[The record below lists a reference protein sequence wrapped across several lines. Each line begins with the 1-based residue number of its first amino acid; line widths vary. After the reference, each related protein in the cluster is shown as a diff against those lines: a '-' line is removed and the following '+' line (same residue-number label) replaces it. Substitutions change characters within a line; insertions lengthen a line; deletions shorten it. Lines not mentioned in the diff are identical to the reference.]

1 MVMMMPP
8 APAPLK
14 LTGIDLNL
22 FVAFEAIYAERNL
35 TRAADILNVTQPAV
49 SNALARLRA
58 TFGDPLFERRGG
70 AMAPTAVSQ
79 SLIGPVRQAL
89 ARLRS
94 GLDQR
99 TAFDPA
105 TSDRTFHI
113 ALRDTSAAMLLPAL
127 ARHLEAEAPRVQV
140 QCHLVDRAEIAPELA
155 AGTLDLAIDIP
166 QMARSDLSSAPL
178 IADRYVCVLRR
189 GHPAARG
196 EMTLERF
203 VALRQIAISGRRRGR
218 TLVEAALARMGRTP
232 NTVLRVPTFQM
243 AMEVVRASDVIAA
256 APHLLAQGQ
265 DVAIR
270 DLPFPAP
277 TVESLLYWHRNAE
290 SDPGSQWMRDE
301 LLRLFA
307 GAAGPVSRGGRGK
320 RP

>member
-1 MVMMMPP
+1 MKMAA
-8 APAPLK
+8 APSALK

-35 TRAADILNVTQPAV
+35 TRAADILSVTQPAV

-70 AMAPTAVSQ
+70 AMVPTAVSQ

-105 TSDRTFHI
+105 ISDRVFHI

-127 ARHLEAEAPRVQV
+127 ARRLAAAAPHVQV

-189 GHPAARG
+189 GHPAGRG
-196 EMTLERF
+196 AMTLERF

-218 TLVEAALARMGRTP
+218 TLIEAALARLGRAP
-232 NTVLRVPTFQM
+232 SMALRVPTFQM
-243 AMEVVRASDVIAA
+243 AMEVVRTSDLVAC
-256 APHLLAQGQ
+256 APQLLAEGQ
-265 DVAIR
+265 DVTIKE
-270 DLPFPAP
+270 LPFPAP

-290 SDPGSQWMRDE
+290 SDPGSQWMRAE

-307 GAAGPVSRGGRGK
+307 GAAGPVSRAGRGRK
-320 RP
+320 P